1 MPWGEE
7 LLPKAA
13 VGAASGE
20 SGVALVQT
28 WGHVEGSPCCIL
40 RTLSHRNC
48 LRRAWKTG

>member
-28 WGHVEGSPCCIL
+28 WGHVEGSDLFPL
-40 RTLSHRNC
+40 LHP
-48 LRRAWKTG
+48 